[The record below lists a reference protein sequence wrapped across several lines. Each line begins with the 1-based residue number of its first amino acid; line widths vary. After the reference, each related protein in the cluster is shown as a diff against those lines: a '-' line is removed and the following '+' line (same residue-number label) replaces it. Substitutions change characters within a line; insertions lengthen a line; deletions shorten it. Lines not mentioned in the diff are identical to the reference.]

1 MTSKPNSPRKVAQLT
16 RGDANLTLADAHRKL
31 KAARRNVEAV
41 RQDYEDAL
49 AIARHVAKASG
60 GDPNA
65 LLWDYR
71 DCDSEGS
78 K

>member
-1 MTSKPNSPRKVAQLT
+1 MTTEPKSPTQPANVGQLKPKRLT
-16 RGDANLTLADAHRKL
+16 P
-31 KAARRNVEAV
+31 KARRALARRNVEAA

-65 LLWDYR
+65 LMWDYR
-71 DCDSEGS
+71 DRDSEGS